1 MKLIIPLLV
10 GLIPLAGV
18 SQTPINSVKNIKS
31 TIETLSEAFSSK
43 EDFPAD
49 FIFTKDEIQKY
60 LTATKRD
67 YDIETFDTQYNKYV
81 DRVQRKFD
89 DVKRSLGKIER
100 VLSWDTT
107 SYKHTRETR
116 MDVSFVF
123 QSIPRYSNK
132 AEKVRVLLE
141 MAIFDNGIFINETL
155 YTISELHYD
164 LHLLR
169 QFNYARESLLQ
180 NAYSPN
186 LFHSSDN
193 GVIPFQKNKKWGLI
207 TQQGEVKL
215 PAVYD
220 SIAPFSFDYY
230 RVVSKKGYN
239 LYTADFKP
247 RYDKELKYIR
257 MNWSGYFVTNSKG
270 EFVSINQIQEPPKN
284 KEEDISLEEVTVE
297 MPVVEDTRETH
308 TKKQKSL
315 REQLSDEYYVPEP
328 YRIQREDK
336 DVFNN
341 KFTIRSTSND
351 SVVAV
356 FKGYFYLDP
365 HSIFLAG
372 RDSIGNSIVA
382 AYTGNVL
389 LRSPYVGTYESPG
402 YELLFDKKTRLFG
415 IFCPYTKLLIEPKYH
430 YIKPIDRDRFFLVVT
445 KKGKVGYLDGTG
457 KELF

>member
-1 MKLIIPLLV
+1 MKSIVLLFV
-10 GLIPLAGV
+10 ALIPLTGL
-18 SQTPINSVKNIKS
+18 SQSAKTIKGSVEKI
-31 TIETLSEAFSSK
+31 SEAFTSK
-43 EDFPAD
+43 EDFPAE
-49 FIFTKDEIQKY
+49 FIFTKDGIQKF
-60 LTATKRD
+60 LTATKQD
-67 YDIETFDTQYNKYV
+67 YDIGIFDARYDKYV
-81 DRVQRKFD
+81 DRIQRKFD
-89 DVKRSLGKIER
+89 EVKSSLGKIER
-100 VLSWDTT
+100 VLSWDTV
-107 SYKHTRETR
+107 SYKRTRETR
-116 MDVSFVF
+116 MDISIVF

-141 MAIFDNGIFINETL
+141 MVVFDNALFINETL

-164 LHLLR
+164 LHVLR
-169 QFNYARESLLQ
+169 QFNYTRETLLY

-193 GVIPFQKNKKWGLI
+193 GVIPFLKNRKWGLI

-220 SIAPFSFDYY
+220 SIAPFSFDYF

-247 RYDKELKYIR
+247 RYDKELKYIQ
-257 MNWSGYFVTNSKG
+257 MTWSGYFVANASG
-270 EFVSINQIQEPPKN
+270 EFVNIHRLKEPPTS
-284 KEEDISLEEVTVE
+284 KEDDISLEEVTVE
-297 MPVVEDTRETH
+297 MPVVEETKATY

-315 REQLSDEYYVPEP
+315 SERLSDEYYLPEP
-328 YRIQREDK
+328 YRIQREDGNA
-336 DVFNN
+336 FNN
-341 KFTIRSTSND
+341 TFTIRSLAKD

-372 RDSIGNSIVA
+372 RDSTGNSIVA
-382 AYTGNVL
+382 SYTGNVL
-389 LRSPYVGTYESPG
+389 LRTPYVGTYESPG

-415 IFCPYTKLLIEPKYH
+415 VFCPYTKLLIEPKYH

-445 KKGKVGYLDGTG
+445 KKGKVGYLDNTG